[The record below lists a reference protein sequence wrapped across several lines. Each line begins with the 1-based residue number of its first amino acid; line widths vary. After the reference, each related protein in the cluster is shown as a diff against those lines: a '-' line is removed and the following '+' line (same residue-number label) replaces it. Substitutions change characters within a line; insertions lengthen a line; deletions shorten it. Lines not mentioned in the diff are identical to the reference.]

1 MAPPIED
8 HALIGDTHSA
18 ALVARDGTIDWLCWP
33 RFDSDACFAALLGNE
48 AHGLWRITPTANV
61 RRVHRRYVRDTLVLE
76 TEFHTDA
83 GTVRLCDFMPL
94 REDAPQLV
102 RIIECLS
109 GKVPLHMTFAPCFG
123 YGDRTPWARLLPGG
137 ISAKAGPDALH
148 LATDVPLRLER
159 SHALAD
165 FSVPEGQRLTFTL
178 SWYPSHLHHPRQ
190 PPDAL
195 RQREDTV
202 RWWRAWA
209 HRCIHQGTW
218 RTQVV
223 RSLITLKAL
232 TYSPTGGLVAAP
244 TTSLP
249 ERLGGV
255 RNWDYRFCWL
265 RDATLTLLTLL
276 DAGYTQ
282 EALEWRDWLLRAVA
296 GEPDE
301 LQILYGV
308 AGERRATELELRWL
322 PGYAGSRPVRIGN
335 AAVSQLQLDVF
346 GEVADCLYHSLR
358 HGVSADDEAWD
369 VSVHLLRFVEL
380 RWDEPDEG
388 IWEVRGGRQQFTHS
402 KVMAWVAMDRMVKM
416 AQLRGMRGAQVERW
430 MALRERMH
438 AEICARGYDARR
450 NTFTQA
456 FGSDALDASLLV
468 IPLVG
473 FLPPEDPRARGTVEA
488 IQKELCY
495 DGLVRRYHT
504 HETRDGLPPGEGVF
518 LACSFWLADALAL
531 LGRKHEA
538 RELFEHLLSLCNDVG
553 LLSEE
558 YDPAA
563 RRMVGNFPQ
572 AFSHLALVG
581 TALNLS
587 REGGPSQQ
595 RSH

>member
-1 MAPPIED
+1 MPPIED

-33 RFDSDACFAALLGNE
+33 RFDSDACFAALLGDG
-48 AHGLWRITPTANV
+48 AHGFWRIAPAVPV
-61 RRVHRRYVRDTLVLE
+61 RRVHRRYVSDTLVLE
-76 TEFHTDA
+76 TEFHTDTGA
-83 GTVRLCDFMPL
+83 VRVCDFMPV
-94 REDAPQLV
+94 REDTPRLV
-102 RIIECLS
+102 RIVEGVS
-109 GKVPLHMTFAPCFG
+109 GHVPLHMVFAPCFG
-123 YGDRTPWARLLPGG
+123 YGDRTPWARLVLGG
-137 ISAKAGPDALH
+137 VSTKAGPDALY
-148 LATDVPLRLER
+148 LATDLLLRLEH
-159 SHALAD
+159 SHVCAD
-165 FSVPEGQRLTFTL
+165 FHLAAHQRRSFVL
-178 SWYPSHLHHPRQ
+178 SWHPSHLPPPRLPQ
-190 PPDAL
+190 EPVL
-195 RQREDTV
+195 MRKDTQQ
-202 RWWRAWA
+202 WWRAWA
-209 HRCIHQGTW
+209 GRCIHESPW
-218 RTQVV
+218 REQVM

-255 RNWDYRFCWL
+255 RNWDYRYCWL

-282 EALEWRDWLLRAVA
+282 EALAWRDWLLRAVA

-308 AGERRATELELRWL
+308 AGERRVTELELPWL
-322 PGYAGSRPVRIGN
+322 PGYSGSRPVRIGN

-346 GEVADCLYHSLR
+346 GEIADCLYHSLR
-358 HGVSADDEAWD
+358 HGVRSDDEAWD
-369 VSVHLLRFVEL
+369 VSVHLLSFVEDH
-380 RWDEPDEG
+380 WHEPDEG

-416 AQLRGMRGAQVERW
+416 AQMRGMHGAQVEHW
-430 MALRERMH
+430 MALREQMH
-438 AEICARGYDARR
+438 AEVCARGYDARR

-456 FGSDALDASLLV
+456 FGSQALDASLLM

-488 IQKELCY
+488 IQRELCY
-495 DGLVRRYHT
+495 EGLVRRYHT
-504 HETRDGLPPGEGVF
+504 HETQDGLPPGEGVF
-518 LACSFWLADALAL
+518 LACSFWLADALTL
-531 LGRKHEA
+531 MGRRHEA

-553 LLSEE
+553 LLAEE
-558 YDPAA
+558 YDPTTH
-563 RRMVGNFPQ
+563 RMVGNFPQ
-572 AFSHLALVG
+572 AFSQLALVG

-587 REGGPSQQ
+587 REGGPGQQ

>member
-1 MAPPIED
+1 
-8 HALIGDTHSA
+8 
-18 ALVARDGTIDWLCWP
+18 
-33 RFDSDACFAALLGNE
+33 
-48 AHGLWRITPTANV
+48 
-61 RRVHRRYVRDTLVLE
+61 
-76 TEFHTDA
+76 
-83 GTVRLCDFMPL
+83 
-94 REDAPQLV
+94 
-102 RIIECLS
+102 
-109 GKVPLHMTFAPCFG
+109 
-123 YGDRTPWARLLPGG
+123 
-137 ISAKAGPDALH
+137 
-148 LATDVPLRLER
+148 
-159 SHALAD
+159 
-165 FSVPEGQRLTFTL
+165 
-178 SWYPSHLHHPRQ
+178 
-190 PPDAL
+190 
-195 RQREDTV
+195 
-202 RWWRAWA
+202 
-209 HRCIHQGTW
+209 
-218 RTQVV
+218 
-223 RSLITLKAL
+223 
-232 TYSPTGGLVAAP
+232 
-244 TTSLP
+244 
-249 ERLGGV
+249 
-255 RNWDYRFCWL
+255 
-265 RDATLTLLTLL
+265 
-276 DAGYTQ
+276 
-282 EALEWRDWLLRAVA
+282 
-296 GEPDE
+296 
-301 LQILYGV
+301 
-308 AGERRATELELRWL
+308 
-322 PGYAGSRPVRIGN
+322 
-335 AAVSQLQLDVF
+335 
-346 GEVADCLYHSLR
+346 
-358 HGVSADDEAWD
+358 
-369 VSVHLLRFVEL
+369 
-380 RWDEPDEG
+380 
-388 IWEVRGGRQQFTHS
+388 
-402 KVMAWVAMDRMVKM
+402 
-416 AQLRGMRGAQVERW
+416 